1 MSRSCK
7 ETLCTSCI
15 HLNVCS
21 IKDDYL
27 KILDTL
33 PKYADDFDLTLHCKH
48 YSESVTNKF
57 HNILNYGTT
66 TGNPC
71 GSKIDI

>member
-1 MSRSCK
+1 MDESFK

-21 IKDDYL
+21 IKDGYL

-33 PKYADDFDLTLHCKH
+33 PKYADDFSLTLHCKH
-48 YSESVTNKF
+48 YSESAKNKF
-57 HNILNYGTT
+57 NSLLDYVTT
-66 TGNPC
+66 TSNLL